1 MIEAFKK
8 GQESDEVEEESDS
21 EMLSDEVND
30 YDEMDDNDGDESD
43 GANFAEQL
51 EALRNAKRKNNKK
64 KKDDV
69 RQSLLQLQKTRDRK
83 TIIEEEESLN
93 LQEEAAEKLLTDY
106 EKKILAKNQNQD
118 FKINK
123 SEMQTMMNKIK
134 AATKREANQSKAKSR
149 GDSKTKRRPVAALK
163 LLKAKLNKSR

>member
-1 MIEAFKK
+1 MQLHALMEGFKK

-83 TIIEEEESLN
+83 TIIEEESLN

-106 EKKILAKNQNQD
+106 D
-118 FKINK
+118 
-123 SEMQTMMNKIK
+123 
-134 AATKREANQSKAKSR
+134 
-149 GDSKTKRRPVAALK
+149 
-163 LLKAKLNKSR
+163 